1 MASPAALIGSSP
13 RDRCVHLLDLPRYAG
28 GARGTGEADRGTSCA
43 RSALS
48 SRGGTWCDGDF
59 AMYVAFHSPMFGTA
73 HVDSHPLECPFCARG
88 KEKGQNDWEE
98 RNINVCNPGDVYT
111 CLQCGRSVTIN
122 WGLVEPDHLSNWVN
136 SEYCPHRLCKIKY
149 QELCLERGWPDA
161 ASPPPV

>member
-1 MASPAALIGSSP
+1 MASPAAPIASSP
-13 RDRCVHLLDLPRYAG
+13 REIRVFISSTFRDMQEEREELVKQIAGCPEPGQLFLPAGRTCCDRD
-28 GARGTGEADRGTSCA
+28 S
-43 RSALS
+43 
-48 SRGGTWCDGDF
+48 

-73 HVDSHPLECPFCARG
+73 HVDSHPLECPFCPRG
-88 KEKGQNDWEE
+88 KEKGQNDWEA

-149 QELCLERGWPDA
+149 QELCLERGWRNADI
-161 ASPPPV
+161 